1 MKFPIYRRPGGVVF
15 LDDDLAYLEM
25 LSEVMPEHWP
35 VRLFTR
41 PSDCIRYLE
50 QEPAELEA
58 DRWRHQDILDRWHQG
73 QSLIAQILAYWR
85 EAGSWRFGLSQVCV
99 VDYSMPA
106 MNGLQVLEELAGWP
120 GARVLLT
127 GRADE
132 QIAVQ
137 AFNASLIEQY
147 VPKQASE
154 ISRRLAGAIQ
164 NLLDD
169 AWELQAQAWRASL
182 TREQTAFISTP
193 EIGRQLQVLADQH
206 LWVEHVVIGDPFG
219 VLALDEA
226 GQATWLQL
234 EHQSRLHELA
244 ELAASAG
251 LDKQDL
257 GRIRSGHS
265 LFDGEFQLAIGS
277 DRGGLVQALSLGQGV
292 LGALSE
298 VPQALCPGPEQGYA
312 RFLRGE
318 GERPIDDLTPMR
330 PYTAQVGSAPARP
343 AA

>member
-25 LSEVMPEHWP
+25 LAEVMPEHWP

-50 QEPAELEA
+50 PEPALQEA
-58 DRWRHQDILDRWHQG
+58 DHWRHKDILDRWHQG

-106 MNGLQVLEELAGWP
+106 MNGLQVLEELAGWT

-154 ISRRLAGAIQ
+154 ISRRLAGSIQ
-164 NLLDD
+164 RLLDD
-169 AWELQAQAWRASL
+169 ASGLHAQAWRASL
-182 TREQTAFISTP
+182 TREQMAVISTP
-193 EIGRQLQVLADQH
+193 QIGRQLQALAEQH
-206 LWVEHVVIGDPFG
+206 RWVEHVVIGDPFG
-219 VLALDEA
+219 VLALDDA
-226 GQATWLQL
+226 GQAAWLQL
-234 EHQSRLHELA
+234 EHLSRLDELA
-244 ELAASAG
+244 ELGASAG
-251 LDKQDL
+251 IDSSDL
-257 GRIRSGHS
+257 ARVRSGDS

-277 DRGGLVQALSLGQGV
+277 DRGGLVKAVSLGHGVLAALS
-292 LGALSE
+292 A
-298 VPQALCPGPEQGYA
+298 VPPSLCPGPDQGYA
-312 RFLRGE
+312 CFLRE
-318 GERPIDDLTPMR
+318 KSERPIDDITPVS
-330 PYTAQVGSAPARP
+330 PLAAQTTSSAPRP

>member
-25 LSEVMPEHWP
+25 LAEVMPEHWP

-50 QEPAELEA
+50 PEPALQEA
-58 DRWRHQDILDRWHQG
+58 DHWRHKDILDRWHQG

-154 ISRRLAGAIQ
+154 ISRRLAGSIQ
-164 NLLDD
+164 RLLDD
-169 AWELQAQAWRASL
+169 ASGLQAQAWRGSL
-182 TREQTAFISTP
+182 TREQMAVISTP
-193 EIGRQLQVLADQH
+193 QIGRQLQALAEQH
-206 LWVEHVVIGDPFG
+206 RWVEHVVIGDPFG
-219 VLALDEA
+219 VLALDDA
-226 GQATWLQL
+226 GQAAWLQL
-234 EHQSRLHELA
+234 EHLSRLEELA
-244 ELAASAG
+244 ELGASAG
-251 LDKQDL
+251 IDSSDL
-257 GRIRSGHS
+257 ARVRSGDS

-277 DRGGLVQALSLGQGV
+277 DRGGLVKAVSLGHGVLAALS
-292 LGALSE
+292 A
-298 VPQALCPGPEQGYA
+298 VPPSLCPGPDQGYA
-312 RFLRGE
+312 CFLRE
-318 GERPIDDLTPMR
+318 KSERPIDDITPVS
-330 PYTAQVGSAPARP
+330 PLAAQTTSSAPRP